1 MNIEGQFI
9 RIYKR
14 SSKSPWSDH
23 STLLLLANAKSDD
36 DSLTLDFSR
45 YIYLHRDSAGKTLGL
60 SLSKSIITE
69 SELDCGQYIEG
80 AEMYTILLIFLNEI
94 SDFCELFAQEFEAL
108 FLTPPA
114 QYFAMAA
121 EYWVTKLD

>member
-45 YIYLHRDSAGKTLGL
+45 YIYLHRDSAGRTLGL
-60 SLSKSIITE
+60 SLSKSIIAE
-69 SELDCGQYIEG
+69 SELDCEQYVEG
-80 AEMYTILLIFLNEI
+80 AEMYTILLIFL
-94 SDFCELFAQEFEAL
+94 S
-108 FLTPPA
+108 
-114 QYFAMAA
+114 
-121 EYWVTKLD
+121 